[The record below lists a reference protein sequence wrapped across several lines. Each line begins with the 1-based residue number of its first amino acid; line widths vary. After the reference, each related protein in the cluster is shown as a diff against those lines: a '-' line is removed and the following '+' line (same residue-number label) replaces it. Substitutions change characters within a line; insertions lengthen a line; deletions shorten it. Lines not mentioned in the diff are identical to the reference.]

1 MSKRNMPLSG
11 EKIGF
16 VGKGGAGKSTCL
28 VLLARA
34 MQQRGYEVCVLDTDS
49 TNVGLHAALGISQP
63 PRSLIDYFGGMV
75 FLGGQVTCPTDDPTP
90 LLNPEIDL
98 AHLPTEYVSRNDD
111 GIMLLVAGKLADFGV
126 GSGCD
131 GPLVKIARDLVVK
144 HRGRRML
151 LLVDL
156 KAGIEDT
163 ARGVLVGMDQAIV
176 VTDPSIA
183 GIGIAAYMSGLVG
196 QLRAGAEPATHHLES
211 AELADL
217 ARRRFSESR
226 LAVVHVILNRVTD
239 EEEERDMRR
248 ILAERGVEPI
258 AVIPEQAALRRAW
271 LRSRPLGAQD
281 LADELNEALDCLE
294 AVVSST
300 TGTASA

>member
-1 MSKRNMPLSG
+1 MPLSG

-63 PRSLIDYFGGMV
+63 PRSLIDHFGGMV
-75 FLGGQVTCPTDDPTP
+75 FLGGQVTCPVDDPTA

-98 AHLPTEYVSRNDD
+98 AHLPTEYVSRSND
-111 GIMLLVAGKLADFGV
+111 GTVLLVAGKLADFGV

-131 GPLVKIARDLVVK
+131 GPLVKIARDLIVK

-151 LLVDL
+151 MLVDL

-163 ARGVLVGMDQAIV
+163 ARGVLVGMDRAIV
-176 VTDPSIA
+176 VTDPSTA
-183 GIGIAAYMSGLVG
+183 GLGIAAYMSELVG

-211 AELADL
+211 AELADV
-217 ARRRFSESR
+217 ARKRYSESR
-226 LAVVHVILNRVTD
+226 LAAVHVILNRVVD
-239 EEEERDMRR
+239 EEEEQDVRR
-248 ILAERGVEPI
+248 MLAERGIEPI
-258 AVIPEQAALRRAW
+258 AVIRDQPALRRAW
-271 LRSRPLGAQD
+271 LRSQPLPMAD
-281 LADELNEALDCLE
+281 LAGELDKALDHIE
-294 AVVSST
+294 AGANSATRVAA
-300 TGTASA
+300 ASGH

>member
-1 MSKRNMPLSG
+1 
-11 EKIGF
+11 
-16 VGKGGAGKSTCL
+16 
-28 VLLARA
+28 
-34 MQQRGYEVCVLDTDS
+34 MQQRGYEICVLDTDS

-63 PRSLIDYFGGMV
+63 PRSLIDHFGGMV
-75 FLGGQVTCPTDDPTP
+75 FLGGQVTCPVDDPTP
-90 LLNPEIDL
+90 LPNPEIDL
-98 AHLPTEYVSRNDD
+98 AHLPTEYVSRSND
-111 GIMLLVAGKLADFGV
+111 GTVLLVAGKLADFGV

-151 LLVDL
+151 MLVDL

-163 ARGVLVGMDQAIV
+163 ARGVLVGMDRAIV
-176 VTDPSIA
+176 VTDPSTA
-183 GIGIAAYMSGLVG
+183 GIVIAAYMSELVG

-211 AELADL
+211 VELAEL

-226 LAVVHVILNRVTD
+226 LAAVHVILNRVAGED
-239 EEEERDMRR
+239 EERDMRR

-271 LRSRPLGAQD
+271 LRSQPLGTAD
-281 LADELNEALDCLE
+281 LAGELDTALDHIE
-294 AVVSST
+294 AAAGLT
-300 TGTASA
+300 TRAAHA